1 MQMHIAK
8 DNGKNEPRP
17 TSAITIER
25 EVLQRIMNQALEYR
39 RHTIALEAA
48 NKRLIELL
56 IQISDGES
64 GVDCR

>member
-1 MQMHIAK
+1 MHTTK
-8 DNGKNEPRP
+8 DNGADVAWS
-17 TSAITIER
+17 TSKITIER

-56 IQISDGES
+56 IQISDGEK
-64 GVDCR
+64 